1 MEPSF
6 IQDDSVALLRLHA
19 EDIQDL
25 MVISACLQDAVTRQ
39 RDMTYRPREHRFA
52 VVFNRFR
59 WEREATTYDEDGR
72 QRGLRRR
79 SQRIRTGVHFD
90 GCLAVKSR
98 GLEGDGGSEVLSLLA
113 IEYEPVNDGATEIVL
128 RFAGEAAIHMH
139 LECIDCQLRDIT
151 EPWEARTRPDHQLDD
166 PAGDT

>member
-6 IQDDSVALLRLHA
+6 VQDDSVALLRLHA

-59 WEREATTYDEDGR
+59 WEREAATNDEDGG
-72 QRGLRRR
+72 QGDMRGR

-90 GCLAVKSR
+90 GCLAVKSK
-98 GLEGDGGSEVLSLLA
+98 GLDGGGGGQVLSLLA
-113 IEYEPVNDGATEIVL
+113 IEYEPVNDGAAEIVL
-128 RFAGEAAIHMH
+128 NFAGEAAIRMH
-139 LECIDCQLRDIT
+139 LECIDCHLRDMT

>member
-6 IQDDSVALLRLHA
+6 VLDDSVAPLRLRA
-19 EDIQDL
+19 RDVQDL

-59 WEREATTYDEDGR
+59 WERETATSKEDGG
-72 QRGLRRR
+72 QEGSRGR

-90 GCLAVKSR
+90 GCLAVKSK
-98 GLEGDGGSEVLSLLA
+98 GLDGGGGSEVLSLLA
-113 IEYEPVNDGATEIVL
+113 IEYELVNDGAAEIVL
-128 RFAGEAAIHMH
+128 RFAGTAAIRLH
-139 LECIDCQLRDIT
+139 LECIDCQLHDMT
-151 EPWEARTRPDHQLDD
+151 EPWEALTRPDHQLDD
-166 PAGDT
+166 PASAT